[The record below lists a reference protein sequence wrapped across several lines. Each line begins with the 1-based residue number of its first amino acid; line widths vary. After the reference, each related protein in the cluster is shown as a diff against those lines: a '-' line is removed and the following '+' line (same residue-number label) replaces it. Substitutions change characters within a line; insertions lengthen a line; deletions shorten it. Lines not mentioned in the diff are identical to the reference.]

1 MIKSAAFPSL
11 LAFLKV
17 NIIKIK
23 VIQINTS
30 FTAQN
35 FQTPIFAAAKT
46 KNMHA
51 SNLAQNLHG
60 SEIIKIAAEI
70 NELKKK
76 GEQIANLTIGDFDPS
91 IFPIPEE
98 LQQLIIKAY
107 EANQTNYPPA
117 DGVLELRA
125 SVSAFLKAKFGLDYG
140 TNEIIISGG
149 SRPLIYAIFL
159 ALVNEG
165 EKVVFPSPSWN
176 NNHYCDLLR
185 AEAVIVPTQPENNF
199 MPTAD
204 ELRPHLKGAALLSLC
219 SPLNP
224 TGTMFLKKD
233 LEAICD
239 LVIEENKRRSKS
251 EKPLYILYDQ
261 IYSQLTFGKH
271 EHFNPVSLRPE
282 LRDYVVF
289 VDGSSKCFAA
299 TGVRVG
305 WGFGPAAIINYM
317 KAVIGH
323 MGAWSPKPEQVAMSK
338 FLQENAAVESYLTT
352 FRQNLQKNLDTLYR
366 GFISLK
372 EKGFAVDAIEPM
384 GAIYLTLKVDYAG
397 KTTPERKMLR
407 TSTDINF
414 YLIKEA
420 QVALVPFSAFGAED
434 DVNWFRASLGAST
447 VEDIQQMLPR
457 IEAALARLK

>member
-1 MIKSAAFPSL
+1 
-11 LAFLKV
+11 
-17 NIIKIK
+17 
-23 VIQINTS
+23 
-30 FTAQN
+30 
-35 FQTPIFAAAKT
+35 
-46 KNMHA
+46 MHV

-60 SEIIKIAAEI
+60 SEIIKIAGEI

-76 GEQIANLTIGDFDPS
+76 GEQIANLTIGDFDSS

-98 LQQLIIKAY
+98 LKELIIKAY
-107 EANQTNYPPA
+107 EAHQTNYPPA
-117 DGVLELRA
+117 DGVLALRE
-125 SVSAFLKAKFGLDYG
+125 SVAAFLKSSFNLDYS

-149 SRPLIYAIFL
+149 SRPLIYAIYL

-165 EKVVFPSPSWN
+165 DKVVFPSPSWN

-185 AEAVIVPTQPENNF
+185 AEAVIIPTQPKNNF
-199 MPTAD
+199 MPTAAD
-204 ELRPHLKGAALLSLC
+204 LQPNLKGAALLSLC

-224 TGTMFLKKD
+224 TGTMFLKED

-239 LVIEENKRRSKS
+239 LVIEENKSRSKS

-261 IYSQLTFGKH
+261 IYSQLTFG
-271 EHFNPVSLRPE
+271 EYQHFNPVSLRPE

-317 KAVIGH
+317 KAIIGH
-323 MGAWSPKPEQVAMSK
+323 MGAWSPKPEQVAMSQ
-338 FLQENAAVESYLTT
+338 FLQEDEAVATYLAA
-352 FRQNLQKNLDTLYR
+352 FKQKIQKSLDTLYR

-397 KTTPERKMLR
+397 KTTPDRKLLE

-420 QVALVPFSAFGAED
+420 QVALVPFSAFGAEA

-447 VEDIQQMLPR
+447 VQDIEEMLPR
-457 IEAALARLK
+457 IEAALAKLE